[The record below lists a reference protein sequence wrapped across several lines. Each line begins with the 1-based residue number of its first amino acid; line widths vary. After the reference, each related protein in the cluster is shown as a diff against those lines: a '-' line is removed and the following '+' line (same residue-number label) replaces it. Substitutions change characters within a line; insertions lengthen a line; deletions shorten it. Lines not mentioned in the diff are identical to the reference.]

1 MLKNLVLPA
10 NTQVSR
16 WQEQNMFFGGVHGV
30 AVNDWGELTATGDLP
45 SGWSRIS
52 DGGFLDNGYNLQA

>member
-1 MLKNLVLPA
+1 LEDRENLLENLVLPA

-30 AVNDWGELTATGDLP
+30 AVNDRRELTATGDPRRDGVGLL
-45 SGWSRIS
+45 IS
-52 DGGFLDNGYNLQA
+52 N

>member
-30 AVNDWGELTATGDLP
+30 AVNDWGELTATGNL
-45 SGWSRIS
+45 RRR
-52 DGGFLDNGYNLQA
+52 DGVGLVMGDF

>member
-1 MLKNLVLPA
+1 MEDRENLLENLVLPA

-30 AVNDWGELTATGDLP
+30 AVNDWGELTATGDPRREGVGLVM
-45 SGWSRIS
+45 G
-52 DGGFLDNGYNLQA
+52 DF